1 MYRCPESIRG
11 TGKFV
16 YTGDSHMDEKE
27 LIKEQV
33 SEEKEEREE
42 RDYVREIIDLFSEGL
57 SDEELSERLAD
68 YHDNDIA
75 GAFEELEKE
84 KRRKILELLGE
95 ERFSEILAYVED
107 SHELLAEL
115 PASQAAKFLENMDT
129 DDAVDILE
137 NMDEKTAETL
147 VDLMDEEAGEDIRLI
162 QSYDEDEIGSRMT
175 TNYVVI
181 KNTLN
186 IKSAMKELVNQ
197 AGENDNIMTIYVTDE
212 NDVFYGAIDLKD
224 LIVARDTAD
233 LNDLIITSYPCL
245 NDHDIV
251 SECIERIK
259 SYAEDSIPVLND
271 EGHIL
276 GVITSQDIVEAVDD
290 EMGDDYAKLAGLT
303 EEEDLDE
310 KTSAS
315 IKKRIPWLIAL
326 LLLGM
331 LTSTL
336 VGAFEGVI
344 AAIPVVIAFQSLIL
358 SMSGNVGTQS
368 LAVTIRVIADEELSA
383 GDKIRLVLKEM
394 KVGLGNGL
402 ILGIIS
408 VLVVGFYIHFAKGG
422 AWNYS
427 VTVSMCVGFAMLIA
441 MLVASITGTIIPLFF
456 NKIKV
461 DPAAASGPF
470 ISTLNDILGVAL
482 YYGLCYII
490 LIQVFR
496 L

>member
-1 MYRCPESIRG
+1 MEEKEFEVSVSGEERNYEEEI
-11 TGKFV
+11 
-16 YTGDSHMDEKE
+16 KE
-27 LIKEQV
+27 LIL
-33 SEEKEEREE
+33 S
-42 RDYVREIIDLFSEGL
+42 DI
-57 SDEELSERLAD
+57 SDEEISEKLSD

-75 GAFEELEKE
+75 GAIEELDDEQ
-84 KRRKILELLGE
+84 RKHIFDILGE
-95 ERFSEILAYVED
+95 ERAAEILAYIED
-107 SHELLAEL
+107 SHEILAEM
-115 PASQAAKFLENMDT
+115 PAEEAAKFLENMDT
-129 DDAVDILE
+129 DDAIDILE
-137 NMDEKTAETL
+137 NMDEETAENL
-147 VDLMDEEAGEDIRLI
+147 VELMDDEAGEDIRMI

-181 KNTLN
+181 QNTLD
-186 IKSAMKELVNQ
+186 IRAAMKELVRQ
-197 AGENDNIMTIYVTDE
+197 AGENDNIMTIYVVDE
-212 NDVFYGAIDLKD
+212 NEVFYGAIDLKD
-224 LIVARDTAD
+224 LIVARDTSD
-233 LNDLIITSYPCL
+233 LSDLIITSYPFL
-245 NDHDIV
+245 TDHEIV
-251 SECIERIK
+251 SDCIERIK
-259 SYAEDSIPVLND
+259 SYAEDSLPVLNE

-290 EMGDDYAKLAGLT
+290 ELGEDYAKLAGLS
-303 EEEDLDE
+303 EEEDLNE

-315 IKKRIPWLIAL
+315 IRKRIPWLIAL

-368 LAVTIRVIADEELSA
+368 LAVTIRVIADEDLSA
-383 GDKIRLVLKEM
+383 ADKVKLVFKEM

-402 ILGIIS
+402 ILGLIS
-408 VLVVGFYIHFAKGG
+408 VLVVGFYVHFAKGEM
-422 AWNYS
+422 WNYS
-427 VTVSMCVGFAMLIA
+427 VTVSLCVGFAMLVA

-482 YYGLCYII
+482 YYGLCWFL
-490 LIQVFR
+490 LIKVFCIG
-496 L
+496 

>member
-1 MYRCPESIRG
+1 
-11 TGKFV
+11 
-16 YTGDSHMDEKE
+16 MDENE
-27 LIKEQV
+27 MNV
-33 SEEKEEREE
+33 SVTSDDRDYEKE
-42 RDYVREIIDLFSEGL
+42 IIELLRSGL
-57 SDEELSERLAD
+57 PDADIAEKLSD

-75 GAFEELEKE
+75 GAVEELEREEIKHVF
-84 KRRKILELLGE
+84 ELLGE

-107 SHELLAEL
+107 SHEFLAGL
-115 PASQAAKFLENMDT
+115 PVDRAAKFLENMDT

-137 NMDEKTAETL
+137 NMDDDTAQTIVDHMEKETG
-147 VDLMDEEAGEDIRLI
+147 EEIRMI

-181 KNTLN
+181 RNN
-186 IKSAMKELVNQ
+186 IDIKSAMRELVKQ

-212 NDVFYGAIDLKD
+212 NDAFYGAIDLKD

-233 LNDLIITSYPCL
+233 LASLIITSYPYL
-245 NDHDIV
+245 TDHEIV

-259 SYAEDSIPVLND
+259 SYAEDSIPVLNE

-290 EMGDDYAKLAGLT
+290 ELGDDYAKLAGLT

-383 GDKIRLVLKEM
+383 ADKIKLVFKEM

-402 ILGIIS
+402 ILGVIS
-408 VLVVGFYIHFAKGG
+408 VLVVGFYIHYAKGG

-427 VTVSMCVGFAMLIA
+427 VTVSMCVGFAMLVA

-482 YYGLCYII
+482 YYGLCYVL
-490 LIQVFR
+490 LIQIFH

>member
-1 MYRCPESIRG
+1 
-11 TGKFV
+11 
-16 YTGDSHMDEKE
+16 MDEKE
-27 LIKEQV
+27 IMTTT
-33 SEEKEEREE
+33 SDD
-42 RDYVREIIDLFSEGL
+42 RDYEQEIVELLQSGLPDAELAEKL
-57 SDEELSERLAD
+57 SD
-68 YHDNDIA
+68 YHENDIA
-75 GAFEELEKE
+75 GAVEELDEE
-84 KRRKILELLGE
+84 QRNHIFEIIGE
-95 ERFSEILAYVED
+95 ERAAEILAYVED
-107 SHELLAEL
+107 SHEILAEM
-115 PASQAAKFLENMDT
+115 PAEEAAKFLENMDT
-129 DDAVDILE
+129 DDAIDILE
-137 NMDEKTAETL
+137 NMDEETAENL
-147 VDLMDEEAGEDIRLI
+147 VELMEAEAGEDIRLI

-181 KNTLN
+181 KNN
-186 IKSAMKELVNQ
+186 SDIRSAMKELIRQ
-197 AGENDNIMTIYVTDE
+197 AGENDNIMTIYVVDE

-233 LNDLIITSYPCL
+233 LSDLIITSYPYL
-245 NDHDIV
+245 TDHEIV
-251 SECIERIK
+251 SDCIERIK
-259 SYAEDSIPVLND
+259 SYAEDSIPVVNE

-290 EMGDDYAKLAGLT
+290 ELGEDYAKLAGLS
-303 EEEDLDE
+303 EEEDLNE
-310 KTSAS
+310 KTSVS
-315 IKKRIPWLIAL
+315 IRKRIPWLIAL

-368 LAVTIRVIADEELSA
+368 LAVTIRVIADEELTMA
-383 GDKIRLVLKEM
+383 DKVKLIFKEG
-394 KVGLGNGL
+394 KVGFGNGL
-402 ILGIIS
+402 ILGVIS
-408 VLVVGFYIHFAKGG
+408 ILVVGLYIHFAKGE

-427 VTVSMCVGFAMLIA
+427 VTVSVCVGFAMLVA

-482 YYGLCYII
+482 YYGLCWFL
-490 LIQVFR
+490 LIKVFG
-496 L
+496 LGGI

>member
-1 MYRCPESIRG
+1 
-11 TGKFV
+11 
-16 YTGDSHMDEKE
+16 MDENE
-27 LIKEQV
+27 MNV
-33 SEEKEEREE
+33 NVASDD
-42 RDYVREIIDLFSEGL
+42 RDYEQEILELLHSGLPDSELAEKL
-57 SDEELSERLAD
+57 SD

-75 GAFEELEKE
+75 GAIEELERDEIKHVF
-84 KRRKILELLGE
+84 ELLGE

-107 SHELLAEL
+107 SHEFLAEL
-115 PASQAAKFLENMDT
+115 PVDRAAKFLENMDT

-137 NMDEKTAETL
+137 NMDDETAENI
-147 VDLMDEEAGEDIRLI
+147 VDHMEKETGEEIRMI

-181 KNTLN
+181 RNN
-186 IKSAMKELVNQ
+186 IDIKSAMRELVSQ
-197 AGENDNIMTIYVTDE
+197 AGENDNIMTIYVTDD
-212 NDVFYGAIDLKD
+212 NDAFYGAIDLKE

-233 LNDLIITSYPCL
+233 LASLIITSYPYL
-245 NDHDIV
+245 TDHEIV

-259 SYAEDSIPVLND
+259 SYAEDSIPVLNE

-383 GDKIRLVLKEM
+383 ADKVKLVLKEM

-408 VLVVGFYIHFAKGG
+408 VLVVGLYIHYAKGG
-422 AWNYS
+422 AWNYC
-427 VTVSMCVGFAMLIA
+427 VTVSMCVGFAMLVA

-482 YYGLCYII
+482 YYGLCYVL
-490 LIQVFR
+490 LIQIFH

>member
-1 MYRCPESIRG
+1 
-11 TGKFV
+11 
-16 YTGDSHMDEKE
+16 MDEKE
-27 LIKEQV
+27 IMTTT
-33 SEEKEEREE
+33 SDD
-42 RDYVREIIDLFSEGL
+42 RDYEQEIVELLQSGLPDAELAEKL
-57 SDEELSERLAD
+57 SD
-68 YHDNDIA
+68 YHENDIA
-75 GAFEELEKE
+75 GAVEELDEE
-84 KRRKILELLGE
+84 QRNHIFEIIGE
-95 ERFSEILAYVED
+95 ERAAEILAYVED
-107 SHELLAEL
+107 SHEILAEM
-115 PASQAAKFLENMDT
+115 PAEEAAKFLENMDT
-129 DDAVDILE
+129 DDAIDILE
-137 NMDEKTAETL
+137 NMDEETAENL
-147 VDLMDEEAGEDIRLI
+147 VELMEAEAGEDIRLI

-181 KNTLN
+181 KNN
-186 IKSAMKELVNQ
+186 SDIRSAMKELIRQ
-197 AGENDNIMTIYVTDE
+197 AGENDNIMTIYVVDE

-233 LNDLIITSYPCL
+233 LSDLIITSYPYL
-245 NDHDIV
+245 TDHEIV
-251 SECIERIK
+251 SDCIERIK
-259 SYAEDSIPVLND
+259 SYAEDSIPVVNE

-290 EMGDDYAKLAGLT
+290 ELGEDYAKLAGLS
-303 EEEDLDE
+303 EEEDLNE
-310 KTSAS
+310 KTSVS
-315 IKKRIPWLIAL
+315 IRKRIPWLIAL

-368 LAVTIRVIADEELSA
+368 LAVTIRVIADEELTMA
-383 GDKIRLVLKEM
+383 DKVKLIFKEG
-394 KVGLGNGL
+394 KVGFGNGL
-402 ILGIIS
+402 ILGVIS
-408 VLVVGFYIHFAKGG
+408 ILVVGLYIHFAKGE

-427 VTVSMCVGFAMLIA
+427 VTVSVCVGFAMLVA

-482 YYGLCYII
+482 YYGLCWFL
-490 LIQVFR
+490 LIKVFS
-496 L
+496 LGGI

>member
-1 MYRCPESIRG
+1 
-11 TGKFV
+11 
-16 YTGDSHMDEKE
+16 MDENE
-27 LIKEQV
+27 MNV
-33 SEEKEEREE
+33 NVASDD
-42 RDYVREIIDLFSEGL
+42 RDYEQEILELLHSGLPDSEIAEKL
-57 SDEELSERLAD
+57 SD

-75 GAFEELEKE
+75 GAIEELERDEIKHVF
-84 KRRKILELLGE
+84 ELLGE

-107 SHELLAEL
+107 SHEFLAEL
-115 PASQAAKFLENMDT
+115 PVDRAAKFLENMDT

-137 NMDEKTAETL
+137 NMDDETAENI
-147 VDLMDEEAGEDIRLI
+147 VDHMEKETGEEIRMI

-181 KNTLN
+181 RNN
-186 IKSAMKELVNQ
+186 IDIKSAMRELVRQ

-212 NDVFYGAIDLKD
+212 NDAFYGAIDLKD

-233 LNDLIITSYPCL
+233 LASLIITSYPFL
-245 NDHDIV
+245 TDHEIV

-259 SYAEDSIPVLND
+259 SYAEDSIPVLNE

-383 GDKIRLVLKEM
+383 ADKVKLVLKEM

-408 VLVVGFYIHFAKGG
+408 VLVVGLYIHYAKGG
-422 AWNYS
+422 AWNYC
-427 VTVSMCVGFAMLIA
+427 VTVSMCVGFAMLVA

-482 YYGLCYII
+482 YYGLCYVL
-490 LIQVFR
+490 LIQIFH